1 MEGAR
6 GEGPLCTPVLTFT
19 ARAHARFQLLEFQH
33 QLLVISLTLYDIA
46 KQHACVLSGS
56 GMENG
61 TRVKRGQLAGV
72 AEEGQS
78 GCGSRGGAGGGAAL
92 GDGMEDG
99 DGGVA
104 WAQRGQKATGSPEE
118 PGMALSTAAPHSPED
133 SLPPL
138 AAVGEIHEALHGG
151 GSWAPREVSGRSAP
165 PRLTAEPSA
174 HESVS
179 GRAPPQRAVAMTTGT
194 QRGGGGRCHR

>member
-1 MEGAR
+1 MCTEWLWNGKRHTGETRTVGRGGRRGAERLWEPGGAR
-6 GEGPLCTPVLTFT
+6 
-19 ARAHARFQLLEFQH
+19 
-33 QLLVISLTLYDIA
+33 
-46 KQHACVLSGS
+46 
-56 GMENG
+56 
-61 TRVKRGQLAGV
+61 
-72 AEEGQS
+72 
-78 GCGSRGGAGGGAAL
+78 GGAAL